1 VKLISETKAKDKRYG
16 SVKTTMSNQKQIH
29 PDQSKET
36 KLAKV
41 LGIISGSFAPIIG
54 VLAGAGLLKAML
66 SVLVTIGWLSN
77 ESGAYII
84 LSAAGDAIFHFLP
97 LFLGISIALKLGA
110 NGYVGGVIG
119 ASILTPEIMHLVEN
133 DVKTLDFFGLPV
145 LLADYSSTVFPIF
158 IAMFVYAGLDR
169 FLKKVIY
176 KDIQMFIN
184 PMISLIVLVPL
195 TMLVFGPIGTLLGE
209 GLGSVISFLSDRSGL
224 LAGAVLGASWT
235 FLTIMGLHWT
245 IIPLA
250 IVNLATGPD
259 PIIAMAAAAPF
270 AQVGIGIAVFL
281 KTRDKDLKA
290 LAASGIVPGALA
302 GTTEAINYGIIL
314 RYRRTMIYVI
324 IAAAIGGAINGSVG
338 VVMNDFV
345 LPSVLS
351 IPAFTPILGY
361 LIGIGAAFVI
371 GFLLTYLLGYEGKNS
386 KVDDGFTQNIFG
398 IPSSETIKSPL
409 GGKVVPLSAINAPLF
424 ATETVGKGIAI
435 EPEAGKIYSP
445 VDGVITTQFPTGHAV
460 GLRSEDG
467 AEVLIYIGL
476 DTVKLKGRYFTPH
489 VRQGDHVKQG
499 DLLIEFEIDQIKAE
513 GFETTTLVVITN
525 TNQYIDVKAT
535 TSETVE
541 QNDQLLKLT
550 V

>member
-1 VKLISETKAKDKRYG
+1 MGVR
-16 SVKTTMSNQKQIH
+16 KTTMSSQKQ
-29 PDQSKET
+29 DQTNQTDLPNESKEST
-36 KLAKV
+36 LSKA
-41 LGIISGSFAPIIG
+41 LGVISGSFAPIIG

-66 SVLVTIGWLSN
+66 SVLNTLGWLSN
-77 ESGAYII
+77 ESGAYVI
-84 LSAAGDAIFHFLP
+84 LSAAGDAVFHFLP

-133 DVKTLDFFGLPV
+133 DVKTIDFFGLPV

-158 IAMFVYAGLDR
+158 IAIFVYAGLDR
-169 FLKKVIY
+169 LLKKVIY

-184 PMISLIVLVPL
+184 PLISLVILVPL

-209 GLGSVISFLSDRSGL
+209 GLGSIINFLSDKSGL

-250 IVNLATGPD
+250 IANLAAGPD

-270 AQVGIGIAVFL
+270 AQVGIGLAVFL

-314 RYRRTMIYVI
+314 RYRKTMIYVI

-351 IPAFTPILGY
+351 IPAFTPTWEY
-361 LIGIGAAFVI
+361 LIGIGAAFVL
-371 GFLLTYLLGYEGKNS
+371 GFLLTYLLGYEPKTS
-386 KVDDGFTQNIFG
+386 KVDVDFTQNIFG
-398 IPSSETIKSPL
+398 VKLETIKSPVR
-409 GGKVVPLSAINAPLF
+409 GKVVPLSSIQDPLF

-435 EPEAGKIYSP
+435 EPETGKIYSP
-445 VDGVITTQFPTGHAV
+445 VDGLITTQFPTGHAV
-460 GLRSEDG
+460 GITSKNG

-476 DTVKLKGRYFTPH
+476 DTVKLKGKYFTPH
-489 VRQGDHVKQG
+489 IKQGDHVKQG
-499 DLLIEFEIDQIKAE
+499 DLLIEFEMDQIKAE

-525 TNQYIDVKAT
+525 TNQYLDIKAIN
-535 TSETVE
+535 SEAVE
-541 QNDQLLKLT
+541 QNDPLLKLT

>member
-1 VKLISETKAKDKRYG
+1 
-16 SVKTTMSNQKQIH
+16 MSHQKQNH
-29 PDQSKET
+29 PDPSSKET
-36 KLAKV
+36 ILAKV

-66 SVLVTIGWLSN
+66 SVLTTIGWLSN

-119 ASILTPEIMHLVEN
+119 ASLLTPEIMHLIEN
-133 DVKTLDFFGLPV
+133 DVKTIDFFGLPV

-169 FLKKVIY
+169 LLKKVIY

-184 PMISLIVLVPL
+184 PMISLIILVPL

-209 GLGSVISFLSDRSGL
+209 GLGSVISFLSDKSGL

-314 RYRRTMIYVI
+314 RYRKTMIYVI
-324 IAAAIGGAINGSVG
+324 IAAAIGGAFNGSVG

-351 IPAFTPILGY
+351 IPAFTPVWEY

-371 GFLLTYLLGYEGKNS
+371 GFLLTYLLGYES
-386 KVDDGFTQNIFG
+386 KHSEVDDGFTQNIFG

-409 GGKVVPLSAINAPLF
+409 RGRVVPLSAINAPLF

-435 EPEAGKIYSP
+435 EPEAGRIYSP

-460 GLRSEDG
+460 GITSENG

-476 DTVKLKGRYFTPH
+476 DTVKLKGKYFTPH
-489 VRQGDHVKQG
+489 LKQGDHVKQG
-499 DLLIEFEIDQIKAE
+499 DLLIEFELDQIKTE